1 MPCSGSEEIYGA
13 CANHCGDPETGD
25 CCVPQRGPGRNN
37 ADYCERVCVG
47 DPFCCEIERDTR
59 CVGAAPELCEA
70 CAAPD
75 DLDGNGTTGPSDLV
89 ILLYGS
95 SRRKRRRGTERA
107 L

>member
-1 MPCSGSEEIYGA
+1 LLETYDREA
-13 CANHCGDPETGD
+13 PERAPLAFFTGYRF
-25 CCVPQRGPGRNN
+25 RGG
-37 ADYCERVCVG
+37 ERPPLDALGLC
-47 DPFCCEIERDTR
+47 DIERDTR

-70 CAAPD
+70 CAAPR
-75 DLDGNGTTGPSDLV
+75 DLGGNGTTGPSDLV